1 MSMDCLATEKRFS
14 ARFSIRSMTLDDM
27 NLAIAW
33 ATYEGWN
40 PGLCDA
46 IPFRAADPEGF
57 LMGVLDDE
65 PVAAISA
72 VRYGS
77 RFGFMGFYMVKP
89 AYRGQGYGMAM
100 WKAAISRLQGRVIGL
115 DGVVA
120 QQANY
125 QRSGFELAHHNMRFE
140 GVVVHEQSTA
150 TNDEVTV
157 VHLTEIES
165 SDIFA
170 YDRQCFPESRCEFL
184 RKWITQPGTIALGA
198 MKQQQLVGYGV
209 ARPCQVGWKIGPLF
223 ADSLEVAEKIH
234 AALKLCMPEGAP
246 YFLDISDSN
255 PDALALVEQQ
265 GLHKVFDTARMY
277 LGPAPEI
284 DHRRIFGITSFE
296 LG

>member
-1 MSMDCLATEKRFS
+1 MNMDRVTPANSPSGK
-14 ARFSIRSMTLDDM
+14 FSIRSMTLEDM

-33 ATYEGWN
+33 ATHEGWN
-40 PGLCDA
+40 PGLYDG
-46 IPFRAADPEGF
+46 IPFRAADSAGF
-57 LMGVLDDE
+57 LMGLLDGE

-72 VRYGS
+72 VRYGA

-89 AYRGQGYGMAM
+89 EFRGQGYGIAM

-120 QQANY
+120 QQSNY
-125 QRSGFELAHHNMRFE
+125 QRSGFELAHHNTRFE

-150 TNDEVTV
+150 VNDEISV
-157 VHLTEIES
+157 VPLSEIES
-165 SDIFA
+165 SDLVA
-170 YDRQCFPESRCEFL
+170 YDRHCFPELRSEFL
-184 RKWITQPGTIALGA
+184 CQWVSQPGTIALGA
-198 MKQQQLVGYGV
+198 MKKRQLVGYGV

-223 ADSLEVAEKIH
+223 ADSLKVAERLQK
-234 AALKLCMPEGAP
+234 ALQVHMPEGESF
-246 YFLDISDSN
+246 FLDISDSN
-255 PDALALVEQQ
+255 PDARALVEQQ
-265 GLHKVFDTARMY
+265 GLSKVFETARMY